1 MRIAGSH
8 PFLFVSSRHL
18 EAPRPE
24 GQCQSAATLGGQ
36 RPNRDSA
43 ATHRRSFMVILMV
56 IEWDDLRNIIGFN
69 RDINRDINGDLIGIL
84 IGFTKNIPGDLI
96 GILMVI

>member
-24 GQCQSAATLGGQ
+24 GQCQSAATLGGPSRFPGQ
-36 RPNRDSA
+36 RRNRE
-43 ATHRRSFMVILMV
+43 RRSFMVILMV
-56 IEWDDLRNIIGFN
+56 IEGDDSRNIIGF
-69 RDINRDINGDLIGIL
+69 NRDINGDLIGIL